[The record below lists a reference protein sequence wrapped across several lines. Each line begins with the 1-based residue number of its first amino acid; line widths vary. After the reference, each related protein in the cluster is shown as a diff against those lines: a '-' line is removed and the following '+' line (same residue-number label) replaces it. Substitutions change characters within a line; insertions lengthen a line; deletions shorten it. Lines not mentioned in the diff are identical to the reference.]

1 MRNPN
6 DFEVRNLAFLKLRG
20 FDFGLLEPTPTGLAK
35 SIMDATG
42 HYRDFLLRNH
52 IHDYGSQ
59 LQGRDGKRSIP
70 AGFLDPSGEVVETA
84 ASLYRPGTGNGD
96 PRIWFSGLGK
106 YCDPGDIL
114 VTLWQGGQLLL
125 ANVSQLDLSKERWA
139 IMNDSTTPHTTPS
152 YWQVLGRLWDKA
164 TGGSDVAARPS
175 VKTDDLWPTAP
186 RPPGVEEG
194 CRWIREG
201 LETSTAEPRML
212 FLVGGPGAGKSHAA
226 AETVASLRERSPR
239 GDGLAHRTYRYQ
251 AADRDLLLVNDATI
265 GSDAQEQPPLI
276 TDINEAVSTGSHVLA
291 CVNRGILVE
300 ESSRTREA
308 PGSGGAGE
316 AAVRW
321 LHGETDQPGAEWT
334 IDTDTSQRS
343 YFRSGRI
350 IRSGRPVARVLAVFV
365 DVCSL
370 LERSPQ
376 VVLAQPSPDRLEV
389 RAEAYSIGD
398 FSERTT
404 SDPSSTP
411 AGALLTE
418 VLEVIGTAT
427 PPDSIDP
434 RFNPV
439 LANQQ
444 SLSNPRV
451 RSNLLSVLRASEIAS
466 TQRMTY
472 REVWGAITR
481 CLVGETPE
489 LVGPTELEH
498 YLSLLQPSS
507 VDAIDRFNELRRLAA
522 LRYAQALFGAS
533 GQGGVPASDP
543 HRNPITKLTHV
554 VDPVR
559 DSIPGRF
566 DGSWNS
572 GWATPLADAFAG
584 TVSPGSPLK
593 ALLLELDHDDA
604 FPSAVTSFDEEVDR
618 AFVEATQHPLLSDGD
633 RYAFI
638 AWYGG
643 YLMRLYATANGIP
656 AYRREVAA
664 WTRAWYMAPDI
675 TEFESRLRTL
685 LRPLRMPGKSGSP
698 SLIPLFDSRTNPIMG
713 NPSHPKLA
721 LRADDFDIETSTDS
735 DSLFLHLTEKGREVA
750 QISLDFALM
759 REALACEA
767 GHSGVTELSDATS
780 PRLERFRA
788 ARLVPGQLQET
799 RHYTVVSGKEE
810 YALVVGGQP

>member
-1 MRNPN
+1 MRDPN
-6 DFEVRNLAFLKLRG
+6 DFEAGNLAFLKVRG

-35 SIMDATG
+35 SIMDAAG
-42 HYRDFLLRNH
+42 PYRDFLLRNS

-59 LQGRDGKRSIP
+59 PQGRDGKRIIP

-96 PRIWFSGLGK
+96 PRVWFSGLGK

-114 VTLWQGGQLLL
+114 VTLWQGGRLLL
-125 ANVSQLDLSKERWA
+125 ANASQLDLSKERWD
-139 IMNDSTTPHTTPS
+139 MMDNVTTHGTGPS

-175 VKTDDLWPTAP
+175 AKADNIWPTAP
-186 RPPGVEEG
+186 RPPGVEEA

-201 LETSTAEPRML
+201 LETSTAEPRVL

-226 AETVASLRERSPR
+226 AETVASLKERSPR

-265 GSDAQEQPPLI
+265 GSDTQGQPPLI

-308 PGSGGAGE
+308 PGSGGAGQ

-321 LHGETDQPGAEWT
+321 LHGEAGQSGAEWT
-334 IDTDTSQRS
+334 IDTDPFQCS
-343 YFRSGRI
+343 YIRSGRI
-350 IRSGRPVARVLAVFV
+350 LRAGRPVARVLAVFV

-376 VVLAQPSPDRLEV
+376 VSLAQSSPDLLEV

-398 FSERTT
+398 FSERTAM
-404 SDPSSTP
+404 DPSATP

-444 SLSNPRV
+444 SLSNPHV
-451 RSNLLSVLRASEIAS
+451 RNNLLSVLRASEITG

-472 REVWGAITR
+472 REVWGATTR
-481 CLVGETPE
+481 CLVGEAPE
-489 LVGPTELEH
+489 LVGPAGLEH
-498 YLSLLQPSS
+498 YLVGLQPSS
-507 VDAIDRFNELRRLAA
+507 ADAIDRFNELRRLAG
-522 LRYAQALFGAS
+522 LRYTQALFGAS
-533 GQGGVPASDP
+533 GQSGVPGSDP

-554 VDPVR
+554 VDPVK

-566 DGSWNS
+566 DGTWNS

-584 TVSPGSPLK
+584 TVSPGSPLE
-593 ALLLELDHDDA
+593 ALLSELDDDNA
-604 FPSAVTSFDEEVDR
+604 FPSAVTPFDEEVDR
-618 AFVEATQHPLLSDGD
+618 AFVDATQHRSISDGD

-685 LRPLRMPGKSGSP
+685 LRPLRVPGQRGSA
-698 SLIPLFDSRTNPIMG
+698 SLIPLFDSRTNPITG
-713 NPSHPKLA
+713 NPSNPKLA
-721 LRADDFDIETSTDS
+721 LRADDFDIQTSTDS
-735 DSLFLHLTEKGREVA
+735 ESLFLHLTEKGREVA

-759 REALACEA
+759 REALACES
-767 GHSGVTELSDATS
+767 GHPGVTELSDATS

-788 ARLVPGQLQET
+788 ARLVPGQLRET

-810 YALVVGGQP
+810 HALVVGGHS

>member
-1 MRNPN
+1 MRDPN
-6 DFEVRNLAFLKLRG
+6 DFEAGNLAFLKLRG

-42 HYRDFLLRNH
+42 PYRDFLARNG

-59 LQGRDGKRSIP
+59 PRGRDGKRILA
-70 AGFLDPSGEVVETA
+70 AGFLDPSGEVVATA

-106 YCDPGDIL
+106 YIHAGDIL
-114 VTLWQGGQLLL
+114 VTLWDGRQLLL
-125 ANVSQLDLSKERWA
+125 ANASQLDLSKEQWGM
-139 IMNDSTTPHTTPS
+139 MNNATTQDTRPG
-152 YWQVLGRLWDKA
+152 YWQILGRLWDKA

-175 VKTDDLWPTAP
+175 SKTDDVWPTAP
-186 RPPGVEEG
+186 RPPGVEEA
-194 CRWIREG
+194 CQWIREG
-201 LETSTAEPRML
+201 LEASTAEPRML

-226 AETVASLRERSPR
+226 AETVASLTERSAR
-239 GDGLAHRTYRYQ
+239 GDGLAHRSYRYQ
-251 AADRDLLLVNDATI
+251 AADRDLLLINDATI
-265 GSDAQEQPPLI
+265 GSDTQEQPPLI
-276 TDINEAVSTGSHVLA
+276 TDINEAISTGSHVLA

-300 ESSRTREA
+300 ESSRTRQS

-321 LHGETDQPGAEWT
+321 LHGESDQPGAEWT
-334 IDTDTSQRS
+334 IDTDVSRRS
-343 YFRSGRI
+343 YIRSGHL

-376 VVLAQPSPDRLEV
+376 VALAQPSPDRLEV
-389 RAEAYSIGD
+389 RAEAYLIGD
-398 FSERTT
+398 FSER
-404 SDPSSTP
+404 SAMDASATP

-418 VLEVIGTAT
+418 VLEIIGNST
-427 PPDSIDP
+427 PSDSINP
-434 RFNPV
+434 RFNPI
-439 LANQQ
+439 LANQH

-451 RSNLLSVLRASEIAS
+451 RNNLLSVLRASEIAS

-472 REVWGAITR
+472 REVWGALTR
-481 CLVGETPE
+481 CLIGETPE
-489 LVGPTELEH
+489 LVGPTGLEH
-498 YLSLLQPSS
+498 YLSLIQPTS
-507 VDAIDRFNELRRLAA
+507 VDAIDRFNELRRLAG
-522 LRYAQALFGAS
+522 LRYTQALFGVS
-533 GQGGVPASDP
+533 GPGIPGLDP
-543 HRNPITKLTHV
+543 QRNPITKLTHV
-554 VDPVR
+554 IDPVK

-566 DGSWNS
+566 DGTWNS

-584 TVSPGSPLK
+584 TISPGSPLK
-593 ALLLELDHDDA
+593 ALLSELDPEDA

-618 AFVEATQHPLLSDGD
+618 AFVEATQHPSLSDGD

-685 LRPLRMPGKSGSP
+685 LRPLRVPGQGGSA

-713 NPSHPKLA
+713 NLSNPKLA
-721 LRADDFDIETSTDS
+721 LRSDDFDIETSTDS
-735 DSLFLHLTEKGREVA
+735 ESLFLHLTEKGREVA

-767 GHSGVTELSDATS
+767 GHSGITELSDATS

-788 ARLVPGQLQET
+788 ARLVPRQLRET
-799 RHYTVVSGKEE
+799 RHFTVVSGKEE
-810 YALVVGGQP
+810 HALVVGGQS